1 MELRLRG
8 LECGHKKT
16 DVLRLSRNTKQFREF
31 YTVRKYHRL
40 KSLAAILDKIYIPFV
55 VFKLIAARK
64 GWVKRFGLI

>member
-1 MELRLRG
+1 MSFAQVVEIQG
-8 LECGHKKT
+8 I
-16 DVLRLSRNTKQFREF
+16 KQFREF

-40 KSLAAILDKIYIPFV
+40 KSLAAILDKVYIPFV